1 VSQAAAAPRYG
12 EMEAL
17 SILQRRSITPRHPGV
32 VSPSNYSCYL
42 AISMARHLQFL
53 ARAFCVGAII
63 VVVAIASRRVYLRS
77 AAEADVADADEEP
90 ATIMLIRC
98 ETMHDCLQNEH
109 SLAVEADTRPRARCR
124 ES

>member
-1 VSQAAAAPRYG
+1 
-12 EMEAL
+12 MEAL
-17 SILQRRSITPRHPGV
+17 SILQWRSITPRHPGV